1 LIAGISD
8 AAGNAFS
15 YTANGSSI
23 ANIDSTAL
31 PVIDTTA
38 PTAPA
43 LALATDSGSS
53 GSDGVTNVAT
63 VSVTGL
69 ESNSAWQYKVDSG
82 SWTNGS
88 GSSFTLSNDGL
99 LHSYVVHQTDQAGNL
114 GGDSAPSSYTLDTTA
129 PTATVTAATLS
140 NSASATIQSTE
151 AGSAYLVASTVTVT
165 NLASITGAADDHW
178 NTVSIST
185 ANSNTNL
192 PLAGLVDGTYHLY
205 TTDAAGNLSAASSSA
220 LTVSS
225 ITAGQAIIDLGAN
238 GKLIAPVLVDG
249 HWFYYWDRSGDGT
262 NGGSDTVTHN
272 VLDALFNHDINGVTN
287 TTVANADTAFGTT
300 DTYRYNTTLST
311 LKLALPTYGDSLD
324 GSSNAANLGWHDLNQ
339 TSIGNAVASLGDP
352 SINPTYNDLLAIW
365 DAYNGTGTAT
375 DASNAGNGDVGV
387 PPATWVAAGSAYWSA
402 TTTTSGHAATSLDY
416 GIVTDNADT
425 GTFNVL
431 IQVVDNVAP
440 VFSSAAA
447 VSVAENKGATDL
459 IYDAQA
465 ADNQGANVTDTM
477 LTYSLSGVDASHFAI
492 DATNGQVTL
501 ATGSSLDYEAPTDV
515 GADNVYNINVIATDP
530 DHNATTQAVAI
541 TVTNVADSAGTTTI
555 NLGSYGNL
563 IAPVQVEG
571 NWYYFWDM
579 SANGSAGAG
588 DSVNHNFLDALFN
601 HDINGVTNTTIAN
614 ADGLFGTTDTYR
626 YATIS
631 GVKVA
636 VATVGMGTLSYGLQ
650 PGTSVNSGAVNNPTY
665 DDLLAIWDAG
675 NGAGTGT
682 GASGLP
688 VTWGNGGYWSS
699 TPSTS
704 GHAYVTYTGTV
715 VNTIDNGG
723 ASYVVLQVL

>member
-1 LIAGISD
+1 
-8 AAGNAFS
+8 
-15 YTANGSSI
+15 
-23 ANIDSTAL
+23 
-31 PVIDTTA
+31 
-38 PTAPA
+38 
-43 LALATDSGSS
+43 
-53 GSDGVTNVAT
+53 
-63 VSVTGL
+63 
-69 ESNSAWQYKVDSG
+69 
-82 SWTNGS
+82 
-88 GSSFTLSNDGL
+88 
-99 LHSYVVHQTDQAGNL
+99 
-114 GGDSAPSSYTLDTTA
+114 
-129 PTATVTAATLS
+129 
-140 NSASATIQSTE
+140 
-151 AGSAYLVASTVTVT
+151 
-165 NLASITGAADDHW
+165 
-178 NTVSIST
+178 
-185 ANSNTNL
+185 
-192 PLAGLVDGTYHLY
+192 
-205 TTDAAGNLSAASSSA
+205 
-220 LTVSS
+220 
-225 ITAGQAIIDLGAN
+225 
-238 GKLIAPVLVDG
+238 
-249 HWFYYWDRSGDGT
+249 
-262 NGGSDTVTHN
+262 
-272 VLDALFNHDINGVTN
+272 
-287 TTVANADTAFGTT
+287 
-300 DTYRYNTTLST
+300 
-311 LKLALPTYGDSLD
+311 
-324 GSSNAANLGWHDLNQ
+324 
-339 TSIGNAVASLGDP
+339 
-352 SINPTYNDLLAIW
+352 
-365 DAYNGTGTAT
+365 
-375 DASNAGNGDVGV
+375 
-387 PPATWVAAGSAYWSA
+387 
-402 TTTTSGHAATSLDY
+402 
-416 GIVTDNADT
+416 
-425 GTFNVL
+425 
-431 IQVVDNVAP
+431 
-440 VFSSAAA
+440 
-447 VSVAENKGATDL
+447 
-459 IYDAQA
+459 
-465 ADNQGANVTDTM
+465 M